1 VGDSRGLLLGFEGI
15 APVAAPQW
23 PKWVNRYK
31 LANES
36 IYPYVPY
43 TGCVVRGWCAIPIWG
58 FG

>member
-1 VGDSRGLLLGFEGI
+1 LSSKVGDSRGLLLGFEGI

-43 TGCVVRGWCAIPIWG
+43 TGCVVRG
-58 FG
+58 